1 MEEFYQTGG
10 YLGIFGGIIIE
21 GETVF
26 LSAIAAAQLG
36 YLNFRWIFLTIFL
49 AAQVHDWSVF
59 LISRKQGT
67 ALLERNPKWQ
77 TQSSRLQNWMGNKML
92 LLLIFYRFLIGFRVL
107 SLLFIGISKVN
118 ILRFALFSWISTL
131 LWITIIGTL
140 GYFFTNAF
148 LHNLEWIQ
156 KNIWWI
162 LGLLLT
168 IALISWK
175 LFRNKRPHN
184 DANTF

>member
-1 MEEFYQTGG
+1 MEEFFQTGG

-36 YLNFRWIFLTIFL
+36 YLNFRWILLTIFL

-59 LISRKQGT
+59 LVSRRQGT

-77 TQSSRLQNWMGNKML
+77 AQSIKLQSWIGNKML
-92 LLLIFYRFLIGFRVL
+92 LLLLVYRFLIGFRML
-107 SLLFIGISKVN
+107 SLLFIGLSKVN

-131 LWITIIGTL
+131 LWIAIVGTL

-148 LHNLEWIQ
+148 IQHLEWIQ
-156 KNIWWI
+156 KNIGWI
-162 LGLLLT
+162 LGLLLA
-168 IALISWK
+168 IGLIFWQ
-175 LFRNKRPHN
+175 LFGNKRPRN
-184 DANTF
+184 DSNTF